1 MNKMKKVTF
10 SEINEVREYEL
21 SNEEKIQ
28 KKEVYRSIE
37 NKRKR
42 KRKRKRRRKRKDALR
57 KINIFFLHDPL
68 LKRVKI

>member
-21 SNEEKIQ
+21 SNEEQIQ
-28 KKEVYRSIE
+28 KKEVYRSIK

-42 KRKRKRRRKRKDALR
+42 KRKRKDALR

-68 LKRVKI
+68 LKRIKI

>member
-1 MNKMKKVTF
+1 MNKMKEVTF

-21 SNEEKIQ
+21 SIEEKNQ
-28 KKEVYRSIE
+28 KKEVYRSIK

-42 KRKRKRRRKRKDALR
+42 KRKRNHKLH

>member
-28 KKEVYRSIE
+28 KKEVYRSIK

-42 KRKRKRRRKRKDALR
+42 KRKRKRKDALR

>member
-28 KKEVYRSIE
+28 KKDVYRSIK

-42 KRKRKRRRKRKDALR
+42 KRKRKDALR

>member
-28 KKEVYRSIE
+28 KKEVYRSIK

-42 KRKRKRRRKRKDALR
+42 KRKRKDALR